1 MKGSKEMQAECPAR
15 QRAPRKNASRVP
27 GMGIAGF
34 SLVEM
39 IIAMTLLAI
48 VISVFLLLG
57 VQMTAM
63 TNKARL
69 RDQAVTFAQ
78 SGIESIRANTNTLTP
93 PYPIIAIKQVDY
105 GSGTIN
111 LTRTISPYPYST
123 SPSTPSLFKVVVTVK
138 SSLVTTVTME
148 TYILR
153 E

>member
-1 MKGSKEMQAECPAR
+1 
-15 QRAPRKNASRVP
+15 
-27 GMGIAGF
+27 MGIAGF

-63 TNKARL
+63 TSKARL
-69 RDQAVTFAQ
+69 RDQAVTVAQ
-78 SGIESIRANTNTLTP
+78 SEIESRRADPSTLGSMSFSTP
-93 PYPIIAIKQVDY
+93 VLVSY
-105 GSGTIN
+105 GNGTIN
-111 LTRTISPYPYST
+111 LIKTVSISS
-123 SPSTPSLFKVVVTVK
+123 STPSNLFKVVVTVT

-148 TYILR
+148 TYILK